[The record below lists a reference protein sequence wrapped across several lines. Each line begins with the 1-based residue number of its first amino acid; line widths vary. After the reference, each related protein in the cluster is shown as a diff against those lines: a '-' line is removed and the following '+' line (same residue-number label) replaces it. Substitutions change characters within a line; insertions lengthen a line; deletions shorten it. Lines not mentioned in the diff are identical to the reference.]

1 MSEQDVD
8 NSLPKKMLRA
18 FGEGVIAGFEL
29 IGKFFE
35 SRFVS
40 LVMVGLC
47 LSNLLILA
55 ELTVRWFN
63 GGCISRYNFIM
74 ALFNTL
80 FLLWWYP
87 RVKPLLF
94 KSKQNKESSDVGYQS
109 QT

>member
-1 MSEQDVD
+1 MSDRDDD
-8 NSLPKKMLRA
+8 NSLPRMLVRA
-18 FGEGVIAGFEL
+18 FWDGVLAGLEL
-29 IGKFFE
+29 MCKFFE

-47 LSNLLILA
+47 LANLLILA

-63 GGCISRYNFIM
+63 GGCVTGYNFTM

-94 KSKQNKESSDVGYQS
+94 RSKQNKESSDVGH
-109 QT
+109 

>member
-18 FGEGVIAGFEL
+18 FGEGIIAGFGL
-29 IGKFFE
+29 MDKFFN

-47 LSNLLILA
+47 LANLLILA
-55 ELTVRWFN
+55 EMTVRWFN
-63 GGCISRYNFIM
+63 GGCVRGYTFTM

-80 FLLWWYP
+80 FLLYWYP
-87 RVKPLLF
+87 KAKPLLF
-94 KSKQNKESSDVGYQS
+94 FRSKQDKEGSDVGH
-109 QT
+109 